1 MIAAVIRA
9 GKLDDLY
16 RNAVRGEDYFGEIH
30 QAIWWVAP
38 AVFAPMAWKYGWDF
52 GSAGIFYAILT
63 IVLYVQFEHL
73 GATLTFFTPFHALRF
88 PSRRALITARAIRS
102 LPWLLVVMACPAP
115 LVPPGP
121 VLALALAYPAIVV
134 SGAALGHQNRRKPG
148 AANWRLVRLLM
159 QYPIGPIVVVYLAE
173 LHVTWVDAFLYLV
186 VLIPIVRAM
195 RIARGARTLAVC
207 DEINESVG
215 EQVWGD
221 ALVAKAT
228 PIHAH
233 TTLPNR
239 HVRRPGV
246 LTAAATTLRLRL
258 RPRTNIA
265 SLLAWPEALGRALWQ
280 FIAFFVGL
288 LMVTDHSGATLLA
301 LLIWAPELRLF
312 GSRQRLYLYGV
323 DARDLERFRFWS
335 VFLAIFVPG
344 VIGGLV
350 GLALVEWTVETIP
363 ATGLLYGLLLLRLGI
378 AGLAKLLRP
387 YPGAALASTVAAIA
401 LWFTLLSKR
410 MDILGLICAVA
421 GVIGITVSLRIRPE
435 SELRAEMRARDWDQ
449 ADSRGFLT

>member
-1 MIAAVIRA
+1 LIAAVIRA

-16 RNAVRGEDYFGEIH
+16 RNAMRGEDCFGGIH

-52 GSAGIFYAILT
+52 GSAGIFYLILT
-63 IVLYVQFEHL
+63 VVLYVQFEQL

-88 PSRRALITARAIRS
+88 PSRRALIAVRAIRS

-134 SGAALGHQNRRKPG
+134 SGAALGHQNRHKPG

-159 QYPIGPIVVVYLAE
+159 QYPIGPLVVVYLAE
-173 LHVTWVDAFLYLV
+173 LHVTWVDALLYLV

-215 EQVWGD
+215 QQIWGA
-221 ALVAKAT
+221 ALLVEPT
-228 PIHAH
+228 PIHAPTALPDRH
-233 TTLPNR
+233 ARHPGIFTAAVTTLW
-239 HVRRPGV
+239 
-246 LTAAATTLRLRL
+246 LRL
-258 RPRTNIA
+258 RPRADIA
-265 SLLAWPEALGRALWQ
+265 RLLAWPGALGRALWQ
-280 FIAFFVGL
+280 FIALFVGL
-288 LMVTDHSGATLLA
+288 ATVTGHSGTTLLA

-312 GSRQRLYLYGV
+312 GNRQRLYLYGV

-335 VFLAIFVPG
+335 VFVSIFVPG
-344 VIGGLV
+344 IIGALV
-350 GLALVEWTVETIP
+350 GLAIVGWTVEGVQ
-363 ATGLLYGLLLLRLGI
+363 ACSLFYGLLLLRLGI
-378 AGLAKLLRP
+378 SGLGKLLRP
-387 YPGAALASTVAAIA
+387 YPGAALVSTIAAFA
-401 LWFTLLSKR
+401 LWFTVLAER
-410 MDILGLICAVA
+410 MEILGLICAVA
-421 GVIGITVSLRIRPE
+421 GVVGIAAALRIRPE
-435 SELRAEMRARDWDQ
+435 SELRAEMRAGDWNQ
-449 ADSRGFLT
+449 ADPRQFSS